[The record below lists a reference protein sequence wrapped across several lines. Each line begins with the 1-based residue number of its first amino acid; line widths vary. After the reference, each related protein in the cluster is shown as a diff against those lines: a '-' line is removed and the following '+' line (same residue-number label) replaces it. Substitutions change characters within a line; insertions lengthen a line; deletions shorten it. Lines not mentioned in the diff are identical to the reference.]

1 MNYRFFL
8 YLIFWFFVLFAL
20 DAYSREAEKPASHSH
35 QAISSPD
42 LPKDSVDVE
51 EKIGQIIPLD
61 IEFVDENNTRHL
73 LKNIIDRP
81 TVLALVYYYC
91 PMACSLIQGNLAN
104 ALNDVPLKLGQDF
117 QVVSISFDPE
127 ETSRDAR
134 QAKANYT
141 KIINTGLD
149 QTAWRFLTGSSENI
163 QRITSAVGFKYKKTG
178 PHQFIHPNLVTV
190 LAGDGQII
198 RYLYGT
204 SFLPFDIG
212 MAVSEALQGTP
223 GVSIK
228 KILSYCF
235 EYDPEK
241 NRYAFKLIRVFGF
254 VTLILVAGFLI
265 FLLRK
270 GKRKAKEHH
279 EVAV

>member
-1 MNYRFFL
+1 MNHRFSLCF
-8 YLIFWFFVLFAL
+8 IFGFFFVFAVH
-20 DAYSREAEKPASHSH
+20 ANTIGAEKPASHSH
-35 QAISSPD
+35 ETMPAPD
-42 LPKDSVDVE
+42 VNKDIVDVE
-51 EKIGQIIPLD
+51 EKIGKTIPLD
-61 IEFVDENNTRHL
+61 IEFADENNTRHQ

-81 TVLALVYYYC
+81 TILALVYYYC

-127 ETSRDAR
+127 EAPQDAR
-134 QAKANYT
+134 QAKTNYT
-141 KIINTGLD
+141 KIITAELD
-149 QTAWRFLTGSSENI
+149 QTAWRFLTGSPENI
-163 QRITSAVGFKYKKTG
+163 QRITSAVGFKYMKTG
-178 PHQFIHPNLVTV
+178 PHQFVHPNLVTV
-190 LAGDGQII
+190 LAADGQII

-204 SFLPFDIG
+204 TFLPFDIG

-235 EYDPEK
+235 EYDPKK

-270 GKRKAKEHH
+270 GKRKA
-279 EVAV
+279 